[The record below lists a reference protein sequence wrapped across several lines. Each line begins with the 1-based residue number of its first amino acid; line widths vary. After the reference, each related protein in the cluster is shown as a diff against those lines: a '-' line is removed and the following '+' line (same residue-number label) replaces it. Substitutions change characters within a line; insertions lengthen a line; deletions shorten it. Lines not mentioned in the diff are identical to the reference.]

1 LADKPIEQG
10 LITSDKK
17 ENKTRLKLQD
27 KATEMPSP
35 RLAAPPLRST
45 VVGDPAQRQW
55 PATAAPF
62 LAPGER
68 KIDVRIE
75 CDKVRMRMREE
86 D

>member
-1 LADKPIEQG
+1 MQ
-10 LITSDKK
+10 
-17 ENKTRLKLQD
+17 
-27 KATEMPSP
+27 SP

-45 VVGDPAQRQW
+45 VVGGPAQRQW
-55 PATAAPF
+55 PATAVPF